1 MKAKLLSIVGLC
13 MLLGSNHTNANQTD
27 RPLSAEGEKK
37 PISSRS
43 MPFRGKL
50 DSLDKSTRTI
60 KVGARQFQV
69 VDATKIM
76 KAGKPSSLEE
86 ATIGEEVGGAY
97 READGGKL
105 ELVSLRLGAKPG
117 KEEAVSKKEK
127 SKEDKEVKEKKDS
140 TE

>member
-1 MKAKLLSIVGLC
+1 MKAKLLSNLVGLC
-13 MLLGSNHTNANQTD
+13 ILLGSYHVIAND
-27 RPLSAEGEKK
+27 RPAAAEGEKK
-37 PISSRS
+37 SAPTRS
-43 MPFRGKL
+43 MPFRGKI
-50 DSLDKSTRTI
+50 DGLDKSARTI

-76 KAGKPSSLEE
+76 KAGKPSTLDD
-86 ATIGEEVGGAY
+86 AAVGEEVGGAY

-117 KEEAVSKKEK
+117 KEEGATKKENE
-127 SKEDKEVKEKKDS
+127 KEKEKKDS